1 MCQPAL
7 SDNWAPLVGLSLVD
21 VIHPLTSTGHTCSVP
36 LDDLYLES
44 SAVPPLYTSVLFS
57 KNVALLLEFCLL
69 RLNWSCITK
78 AHSGTACPAA
88 SCSSTCMWQ
97 GMGIYAPLLPV
108 LLSLNLSFCSFFTS
122 LLHQSLFFFFF
133 FWTNS
138 CSKYFQYPFW
148 SHELMLTHFIVCGSG
163 PHGEFVNGRLAQPAL
178 FLKHAAHILH
188 YRSYHRSLG
197 PDITILQEWSHF
209 FLPHSSSHRGGG
221 DILPQ

>member
-1 MCQPAL
+1 M
-7 SDNWAPLVGLSLVD
+7 V
-21 VIHPLTSTGHTCSVP
+21 
-36 LDDLYLES
+36 
-44 SAVPPLYTSVLFS
+44 
-57 KNVALLLEFCLL
+57 LLLESCLL

-97 GMGIYAPLLPV
+97 GTGIYAPLLPV
-108 LLSLNLSFCSFFTS
+108 LFISQPLFLFIFHIPAPPKPFFP
-122 LLHQSLFFFFF
+122 HFI
-133 FWTNS
+133 WTKS

-197 PDITILQEWSHF
+197 
-209 FLPHSSSHRGGG
+209 
-221 DILPQ
+221 